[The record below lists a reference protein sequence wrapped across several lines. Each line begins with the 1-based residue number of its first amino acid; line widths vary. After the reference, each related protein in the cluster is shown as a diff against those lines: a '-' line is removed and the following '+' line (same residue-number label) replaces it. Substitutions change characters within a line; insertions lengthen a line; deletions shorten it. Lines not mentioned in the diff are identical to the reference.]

1 MFLKNNSEYQV
12 TLLTRKGN
20 VVINPGKTVHIL
32 ERDIIKLNS
41 LLTVLDENETN
52 EKTVVAPEGN
62 DLKGDANEPKADD
75 ENETNEKTVV
85 APEGND
91 LKGDANEPKADDE
104 NETDDE
110 SKDTKKVDDEKSDK
124 TELEVL
130 EEKLEKLKSAWE
142 NVKRPNKKAEIQE
155 QIKQVQEEIAKLK

>member
-41 LLTVLDENETN
+41 LLTVVDENETN
-52 EKTVVAPEGN
+52 EETVVAPEGN
-62 DLKGDANEPKADD
+62 DFKGDANEPKADD
-75 ENETNEKTVV
+75 KS
-85 APEGND
+85 
-91 LKGDANEPKADDE
+91 
-104 NETDDE
+104 ETDDE

>member
-41 LLTVLDENETN
+41 LLTVVDENETN
-52 EKTVVAPEGN
+52 DETVVVPEGN
-62 DLKGDANEPKADD
+62 DLKGDTNEPEADG
-75 ENETNEKTVV
+75 KS
-85 APEGND
+85 
-91 LKGDANEPKADDE
+91 
-104 NETDDE
+104 ETDDE

>member
-41 LLTVLDENETN
+41 LLTVVDENETN
-52 EKTVVAPEGN
+52 DETVVVPEGN
-62 DLKGDANEPKADD
+62 DLKGD
-75 ENETNEKTVV
+75 TNES
-85 APEGND
+85 E
-91 LKGDANEPKADDE
+91 ADGKS
-104 NETDDE
+104 ETDDE

>member
-12 TLLTRKGN
+12 TLSTRKGN

-41 LLTVLDENETN
+41 LLTVVDENETN
-52 EKTVVAPEGN
+52 EETVAAPEGN
-62 DLKGDANEPKADD
+62 DLKGDANEPEADD
-75 ENETNEKTVV
+75 KS
-85 APEGND
+85 
-91 LKGDANEPKADDE
+91 
-104 NETDDE
+104 ETDDE

>member
-12 TLLTRKGN
+12 TLSTRKGN

-41 LLTVLDENETN
+41 LLTVVDENETN
-52 EKTVVAPEGN
+52 EEAVEVPEGN
-62 DLKGDANEPKADD
+62 DLKEDTNEPEADD
-75 ENETNEKTVV
+75 ESEIT
-85 APEGND
+85 
-91 LKGDANEPKADDE
+91 
-104 NETDDE
+104 DE

>member
-12 TLLTRKGN
+12 TLSTRKGN

-41 LLTVLDENETN
+41 LLTVVDENETN
-52 EKTVVAPEGN
+52 EETVVAPEGT
-62 DLKGDANEPKADD
+62 DLKGDANEPKVDD
-75 ENETNEKTVV
+75 KS
-85 APEGND
+85 
-91 LKGDANEPKADDE
+91 
-104 NETDDE
+104 ETDDE